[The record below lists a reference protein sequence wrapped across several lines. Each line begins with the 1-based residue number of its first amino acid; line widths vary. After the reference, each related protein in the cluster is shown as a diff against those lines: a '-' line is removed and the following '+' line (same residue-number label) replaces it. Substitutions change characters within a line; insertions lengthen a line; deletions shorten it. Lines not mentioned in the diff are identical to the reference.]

1 MAVNP
6 AKSLFADM
14 LIVNGTVNQK
24 LSTLLEYYLYEK
36 SFPTA
41 DIYDRVQE
49 ICKVDGLDTECLGGG
64 RIEHN
69 PDKKY
74 LKVYGY
80 SQVRVFFSI
89 YTYRILTYLSLS
101 NRVLVKLIIWNLKEF
116 C

>member
-6 AKSLFADM
+6 PKLLFVDM

-24 LSTLLEYYLYEK
+24 LSNLFVRIIYEK

-89 YTYRILTYLSLS
+89 YTYRT
-101 NRVLVKLIIWNLKEF
+101 
-116 C
+116 